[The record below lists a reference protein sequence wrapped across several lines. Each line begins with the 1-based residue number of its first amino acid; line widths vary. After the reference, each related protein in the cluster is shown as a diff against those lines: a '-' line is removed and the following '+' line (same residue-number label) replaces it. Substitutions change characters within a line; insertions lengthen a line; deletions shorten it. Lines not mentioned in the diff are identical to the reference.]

1 MWTALVLVWISSLSL
16 SESQVPSRDA
26 RHLVLNQTDN
36 PAKKS
41 VSVMTVTRVLN
52 GTSEIMTAVTP
63 SPVPLATGT
72 PVANASSPAVT
83 AGRTLRTDA
92 GTEGSPEQVASGAPQ
107 PPAPATSQRTPSST
121 AVRVPHTQV
130 PSGSPLP
137 GTAALTTLATSA
149 QPTTGPVMTAHA
161 PMGTHSP
168 SQHTPGN
175 STASP
180 TASSGPQ
187 VLNVSTQAP
196 AVQASTGWPTAGSA
210 SGPTGTVS
218 STASEPTR
226 PSVTPAAT
234 TAGTSTTAHAQEPTT
249 SSAPAPVPPT
259 SPTPKGEATSP
270 TTRPSPAPSTHGAA
284 GPGTAR
290 TPEHVL
296 PETPPGTASSAPT
309 PPGAPGSTTMS
320 ATDLCPLSTQG
331 QYVVV
336 TTRPLS
342 PSLVNKG
349 FLLAALFLGVAL
361 FLVVVVLLALQAYES
376 YRKKEY
382 TQVDYLINGMYADSE
397 M

>member
-41 VSVMTVTRVLN
+41 VSVMTVTRVLT
-52 GTSEIMTAVTP
+52 GISEIMTTVTP
-63 SPVPLATGT
+63 SSVPLATGT

-83 AGRTLRTDA
+83 AGRTLRTDT
-92 GTEGSPEQVASGAPQ
+92 GIEGSPEQVASGAPQ
-107 PPAPATSQRTPSST
+107 PPAPAASQRTPSST
-121 AVRVPHTQV
+121 TVRVPHTQV

-137 GTAALTTLATSA
+137 GTATLTTLATSA
-149 QPTTGPVMTAHA
+149 QSATGTVMTTHA

-175 STASP
+175 STTSP
-180 TASSGPQ
+180 TAPSGPQ

-196 AVQASTGWPTAGSA
+196 AVQASTGWPTASTA
-210 SGPTGTVS
+210 SGPTPTLS

-226 PSVTPAAT
+226 PSVTPVAT
-234 TAGTSTTAHAQEPTT
+234 TAVTTTTAHAQEPTT
-249 SSAPAPVPPT
+249 STAPAPVPPT

-270 TTRPSPAPSTHGAA
+270 TTQPSPAPSTHGAA
-284 GPGTAR
+284 GPGTAQ
-290 TPEHVL
+290 TPEQVP
-296 PETPPGTASSAPT
+296 PETPPGMVSSSPT
-309 PPGAPGSTTMS
+309 PGAPGNTKMS

-361 FLVVVVLLALQAYES
+361 FIVVVVLLALQAYES

>member
-16 SESQVPSRDA
+16 SESQVPSQDA

-41 VSVMTVTRVLN
+41 VSVLTVTRVLN
-52 GTSEIMTAVTP
+52 GISGIMTAVTP
-63 SPVPLATGT
+63 SPVPLAIGT

-83 AGRTLRTDA
+83 AGRTLRTDE
-92 GTEGSPEQVASGAPQ
+92 GTEGSPEQVASRAPQ
-107 PPAPATSQRTPSST
+107 PPAPAASQRTPSST

-180 TASSGPQ
+180 TATSGSQ

-196 AVQASTGWPTAGSA
+196 AVQASTGWPTADTA
-210 SGPTGTVS
+210 RGPTPTLS

-226 PSVTPAAT
+226 PSVTPVAT
-234 TAGTSTTAHAQEPTT
+234 TAGTTTTAHAQEPTT
-249 SSAPAPVPPT
+249 SSAPSPVPPT

-270 TTRPSPAPSTHGAA
+270 TTRLSPAPSTPGAA

-290 TPEHVL
+290 TPEHVP

-309 PPGAPGSTTMS
+309 PGAPGSTKMS

-361 FLVVVVLLALQAYES
+361 FVVVVVLLALQAYES